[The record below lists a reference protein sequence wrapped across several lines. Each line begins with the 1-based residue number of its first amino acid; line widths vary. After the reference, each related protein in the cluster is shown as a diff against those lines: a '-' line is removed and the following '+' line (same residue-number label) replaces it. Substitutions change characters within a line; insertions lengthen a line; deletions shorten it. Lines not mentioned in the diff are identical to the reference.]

1 MSNHIPPLLL
11 AKFLAGELEEPAA
24 VALAKHLDACPQC
37 ASSATAADPLS
48 SAFASSSDP
57 EPPAGLVQA
66 IQTAAMQ
73 ENESIE
79 APETSVANTALF
91 LLAAIFLLAVIVSPM
106 GVVHGGSSL
115 LAGASERSESIF
127 GRSGQIAIGTLI
139 GLGIVWGGIRW
150 KRKL

>member
-11 AKFLAGELEEPAA
+11 TKFLAGDLEEPAA

-37 ASSATAADPLS
+37 AAAATAADPLC
-48 SAFASSSDP
+48 SAFASTSDP
-57 EPPAGLVQA
+57 ETPAGLVEA
-66 IQTAAMQ
+66 IQNAATQ
-73 ENESIE
+73 EHGSAQ
-79 APETSVANTALF
+79 APETSVASTALF

-115 LAGASERSESIF
+115 LAGASDRTESIF

-139 GLGIVWGGIRW
+139 SLGIVWGGIRW